1 MSQQVLR
8 EKAQNIQSSV
18 IYTIMADEIKISN
31 KEKNGTVFCIRWVD
45 DNLQPHKEFIGMHPL
60 LKASAD
66 HIILVVKDILLRM
79 NLKIENAQW
88 KGQCYDGF
96 SAMAGTK
103 SRVATQ
109 LKLLKR
115 KYFVTHC

>member
-45 DNLQPHKEFIGMHPL
+45 DNLQPHKRVYRNAP
-60 LKASAD
+60 SS
-66 HIILVVKDILLRM
+66 
-79 NLKIENAQW
+79 KI
-88 KGQCYDGF
+88 QC
-96 SAMAGTK
+96 
-103 SRVATQ
+103 
-109 LKLLKR
+109 
-115 KYFVTHC
+115 